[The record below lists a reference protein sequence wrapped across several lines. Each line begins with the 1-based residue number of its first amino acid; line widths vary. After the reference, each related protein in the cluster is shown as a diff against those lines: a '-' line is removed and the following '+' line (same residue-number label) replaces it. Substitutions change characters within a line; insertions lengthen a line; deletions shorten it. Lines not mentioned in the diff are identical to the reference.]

1 MAFDIVEMPSGSI
14 LIKGKLVQKKLT
26 AKSKRLV
33 MLCFPKTLEDVQ
45 VLFEHLTLT
54 NKETGQL
61 AGLSEEDQ
69 VNRHFALLACVAGKE
84 KATHLSF
91 IIICREKLQTRIWK
105 YLDIFHW
112 QRSLVFLNDYTSTRR
127 L

>member
-61 AGLSEEDQ
+61 AGLTEEDQ
-69 VNRHFALLACVAGKE
+69 VCN
-84 KATHLSF
+84 S
-91 IIICREKLQTRIWK
+91 
-105 YLDIFHW
+105 IF
-112 QRSLVFLNDYTSTRR
+112 LFYCCRR
-127 L
+127 LSYHTYGVGTNTINSRRFF